1 VLNKILFRYF
11 ALYHCH
17 SGFAT
22 FADATACYCVTVCED
37 SGEELV
43 DFFGA
48 HVTDIEA
55 LGAVAD

>member
-1 VLNKILFRYF
+1 VSNKILFRYF

-22 FADATACYCVTVCED
+22 FADAAACYCVTACED
-37 SGEELV
+37 GGEEVV
-43 DFFGA
+43 DFFSA

-55 LGAVAD
+55 PGAVVD